1 MFFYYYNL
9 VRNSSKL
16 IFYQNPLSLCRN
28 RVVSNNERRE
38 RERVT
43 VDDDVNSALSPLCTT
58 MSVQCTQALA
68 NNNGKTPLR
77 SKHFTWTVV
86 PIPPPSLK

>member
-1 MFFYYYNL
+1 
-9 VRNSSKL
+9 
-16 IFYQNPLSLCRN
+16 
-28 RVVSNNERRE
+28 
-38 RERVT
+38 
-43 VDDDVNSALSPLCTT
+43 

-86 PIPPPSLK
+86 PPPPSLKLPPAPLQAL

>member
-1 MFFYYYNL
+1 
-9 VRNSSKL
+9 
-16 IFYQNPLSLCRN
+16 
-28 RVVSNNERRE
+28 
-38 RERVT
+38 
-43 VDDDVNSALSPLCTT
+43 

-86 PIPPPSLK
+86 PIPPSFPEMTTRALTGPLTPI

>member
-1 MFFYYYNL
+1 
-9 VRNSSKL
+9 
-16 IFYQNPLSLCRN
+16 
-28 RVVSNNERRE
+28 
-38 RERVT
+38 
-43 VDDDVNSALSPLCTT
+43 

-86 PIPPPSLK
+86 PHPILPLNNRLRPYGPSDTNLTIIHVSETHTRRSV